1 MDAPLI
7 QRLEKTLEV
16 ARALPAAPIV
26 VTGGVEQA
34 GRTEGALMKNWL
46 VERGV
51 DAARI
56 TDENFARTTVENAL
70 YSSYVLATQRI
81 EHAIVVSSAS
91 HVRRGTVD
99 LLPSRRFRR
108 SAPRAYTTSACG
120 AASRMPRRIVTGS
133 AGVP

>member
-1 MDAPLI
+1 
-7 QRLEKTLEV
+7 
-16 ARALPAAPIV
+16 IV

-51 DAARI
+51 DAARV

-70 YSSYVLATQRI
+70 YSSYVLATKRV

-91 HVRRGTVD
+91 HVRRGAVD
-99 LLPSRRFRR
+99 LMLAARENLPATF
-108 SAPRAYTTSACG
+108 T
-120 AASRMPRRIVTGS
+120 V
-133 AGVP
+133 